1 MNSTENSFF
10 NQIINLPTE
19 QVNPATKDIDKVPL
33 IDILKMINN
42 EDKQVAYAVE
52 EEIPHIAQAVELIRT
67 ALQSNGRLIYLGAGT
82 SGRLGVIDAAEC
94 PPTYGTNP
102 EMIVGIIA
110 GGKEAMFVAQ
120 EGAEDD
126 IQQAIIDL
134 KNQSLHSNDV
144 VCGIAASG
152 RTPYV
157 KSGVN
162 YAKSIGCKTI
172 MLSTSKR
179 ENLLQLGINA
189 DVFIC
194 SYVGPEVIAGSTRM
208 KSGTAQKLVLNM
220 LTTATM
226 VLLGKTYNNI
236 MVDLQQT
243 NAKLVE
249 RSKNIIMTICN
260 VDYQTATNLLA
271 KAQQSVK
278 HAIMMGLTNLEYS
291 EVAELLKKG
300 NDRISESL
308 KLIE

>member
-10 NQIINLPTE
+10 NEIINLPTE
-19 QVNPATKDIDKVPL
+19 QVNPVTKDIDKVPL

-42 EDKQVAYAVE
+42 EDKQVAFAVE
-52 EEIPHIAQAVELIRT
+52 KEIPHIAQAVELIKVT
-67 ALQSNGRLIYLGAGT
+67 LQSNGRLIYIGAGT

-94 PPTYGTNP
+94 PPTFGTNP
-102 EMIVGIIA
+102 EMIVGVIA

-120 EGAEDD
+120 EGAEDNT
-126 IQQAIIDL
+126 QQAIIDL
-134 KNQSLHSNDV
+134 QNLSLNDKDV

-172 MLSTSKR
+172 MLSTSNR
-179 ENLLQLGINA
+179 ENVLKLDINA
-189 DVFIC
+189 DVVIC
-194 SYVGPEVIAGSTRM
+194 PFVGPEAIAGSTRM

-249 RSKNIIMTICN
+249 RSKNTIMTICN
-260 VDYQTATNLLA
+260 VDYQTATDLLA
-271 KAQQSVK
+271 KAHQSVK
-278 HAIMMGLTNLEYS
+278 HSIMMGLTNLEYS
-291 EVAELLKKG
+291 QVIELLKNG
-300 NDRISESL
+300 SNRISDSL
-308 KLIE
+308 KLME